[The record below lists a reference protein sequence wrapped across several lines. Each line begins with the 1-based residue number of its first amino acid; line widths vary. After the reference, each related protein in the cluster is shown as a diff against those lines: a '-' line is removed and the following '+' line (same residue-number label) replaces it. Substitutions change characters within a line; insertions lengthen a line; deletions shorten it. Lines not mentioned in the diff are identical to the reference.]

1 MSDLVLDP
9 PEGLGLSQCF
19 VYDKVLSKY
28 KLTVNNS
35 EIQVNK

>member
-28 KLTVNNS
+28 KLTD
-35 EIQVNK
+35 